1 MIQGANNFK
10 NIIITG
16 CGVNYHLSNA
26 RLIKGLSVWFEIKL
40 LINFYFKKKSSL
52 LSFVKSLK
60 FIRV

>member
-40 LINFYFKKKSSL
+40 LINFYLKKKI
-52 LSFVKSLK
+52 K
-60 FIRV
+60 FIIVR